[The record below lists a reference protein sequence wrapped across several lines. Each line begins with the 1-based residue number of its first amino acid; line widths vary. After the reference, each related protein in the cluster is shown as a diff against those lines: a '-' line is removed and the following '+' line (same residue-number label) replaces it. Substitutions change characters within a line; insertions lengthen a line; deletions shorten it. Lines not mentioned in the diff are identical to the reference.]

1 MREGEGRGELEG
13 KRERDRGRD
22 GAGRRG
28 KGAGRIVEGE
38 RGREG
43 EVRSLGTRQTEKE
56 NEERSRKESGSGS
69 EKDTE
74 WRTGRNGALLAH
86 VGSIPRGKHFFSRC
100 STSCVMV
107 VAYFTSAHSRMCWKR
122 YSHCNSRL
130 CSLAILR
137 AKLAGTMSTVR
148 GRRLSTRLILAEA

>member
-1 MREGEGRGELEG
+1 MLAVEAIYSCHDDDPHPLARLHALDNSFLKTGLVAKKCPRYELLDG
-13 KRERDRGRD
+13 RERAELYSDR
-22 GAGRRG
+22 
-28 KGAGRIVEGE
+28 V
-38 RGREG
+38 
-43 EVRSLGTRQTEKE
+43 VRNARVNS
-56 NEERSRKESGSGS
+56 RSFDSSFEANASIS
-69 EKDTE
+69 
-74 WRTGRNGALLAH
+74 AH

-148 GRRLSTRLILAEA
+148 GRCLSTRLILAEA